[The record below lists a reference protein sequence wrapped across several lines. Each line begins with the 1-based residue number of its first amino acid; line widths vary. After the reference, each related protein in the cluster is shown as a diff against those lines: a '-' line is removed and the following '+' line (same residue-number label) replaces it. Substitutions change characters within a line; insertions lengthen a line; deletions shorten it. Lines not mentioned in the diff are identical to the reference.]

1 MKRILQGMIWCV
13 GVAAVVALVF
23 YGARRVHGESEEQSE
38 AANKETSQPAAK
50 PATGPNGEPVV
61 HLNPAERAASGVR
74 TATLERVSGRTE
86 TQVVAV
92 VLSPQD
98 LLDLRTAY
106 IAAAVQ
112 VEKAKATL
120 NASSLEYQRLS
131 QLNREDKNASDKAV
145 QAAEATFRSDQATL
159 HNAEQTLELAKMPAI
174 QRWGSVVSKWI
185 TGDTPVLHD
194 VLEARRLL
202 LQVTLPSNTSAPQQL
217 LVQAGK
223 HTTEA
228 TLLSPIPRVDP
239 RFQTPSYLYAA
250 AAEKEL
256 VPGMNLVAFAPG
268 GSQQKGVLL
277 PRQAV
282 LWWQGKSWIYIET
295 ALGSFK
301 RREVSLNTAQR
312 NGWFLQSGLTP
323 GDHVV
328 TIGAQQLLSQEFR
341 SQTQVVGGGDTE

>member
-1 MKRILQGMIWCV
+1 MKRVLQWMVWCL
-13 GVAAVVALVF
+13 GVAAVAAVVL
-23 YGARRVHGESEEQSE
+23 YSARRVHSESQEASAAETKEGSQSAE
-38 AANKETSQPAAK
+38 K

-61 HLNPAERAASGVR
+61 HLNPAGRAASGVR

-112 VEKAKATL
+112 VEKAKAAL

-131 QLNREDKNASDKAV
+131 QLNQEDKNASDKAV

-159 HNAEQTLELAKMPAI
+159 HNAEQILELAKMPAI
-174 QRWGSVVSKWI
+174 QRWGSVVSRWI
-185 TGDTPVLHD
+185 TGDTPLLHD

-202 LQVTLPSNTSAPQQL
+202 LQGTLPSGTPAAQQL
-217 LVQAGK
+217 LIQAGQ
-223 HTTEA
+223 HTEEA
-228 TLLSPIPRVDP
+228 ILLSPIPRVDP
-239 RFQTPSYLYAA
+239 RFQTPSYLYTAV
-250 AAEKEL
+250 AEKEL
-256 VPGMNLVAFAPG
+256 VTGMNLVAFAPG

-277 PRQAV
+277 PREAV
-282 LWWQGKSWIYIET
+282 LWWQGKSWVYIEM
-295 ALGSFK
+295 APGSFTRK
-301 RREVSLNTAQR
+301 EVSLNTPLR

-328 TIGAQQLLSQEFR
+328 TTGAQQLLSQEFR
-341 SQTQVVGGGDTE
+341 SQTQVVGGGDTD

>member
-23 YGARRVHGESEEQSE
+23 YGARRVHSESQEQSE

-61 HLNPAERAASGVR
+61 HLNPAERVASGVR

-185 TGDTPVLHD
+185 TGDTPLLHD

-217 LVQAGK
+217 LIQAGK

-256 VPGMNLVAFAPG
+256 VPGMNLVAFAP
-268 GSQQKGVLL
+268 
-277 PRQAV
+277 RWREAV
-282 LWWQGKSWIYIET
+282 LWWQGKSWVYIET
-295 ALGSFK
+295 ALGSFM
-301 RREVSLNTAQR
+301 RREVSLNTALG

-341 SQTQVVGGGDTE
+341 SQTQVVGGGDTD

>member
-1 MKRILQGMIWCV
+1 MKRILLGMIWCV

-23 YGARRVHGESEEQSE
+23 YGVRRVHGESQEQSE
-38 AANKETSQPAAK
+38 AANKETSQPAEK

-61 HLNPAERAASGVR
+61 HLDPAERAASGVR

-112 VEKAKATL
+112 VEKAKASL
-120 NASSLEYQRLS
+120 SASSLEYQRLS
-131 QLNREDKNASDKAV
+131 QLNQDDKNASDKAV

-174 QRWGSVVSKWI
+174 QRWGPVVSRWI
-185 TGDTPVLHD
+185 TGDTSSLHE

-202 LQVTLPSNTSAPQQL
+202 LQVTPPSNAPATQQL
-217 LVQAGK
+217 LIRADQ
-223 HTTEA
+223 HPTEA

-239 RFQTPSYLYAA
+239 RFQTPSYLYTA

-268 GSQQKGVLL
+268 RSQQKGVLL
-277 PRQAV
+277 PREAV
-282 LWWQGKSWIYIET
+282 LWWQGKSWVYIET
-295 ALGSFK
+295 EPGSFI
-301 RREVSLNTAQR
+301 RREVSLDTPLR
-312 NGWFLQSGLTP
+312 NGWLILQVLMP
-323 GDHVV
+323 GNHVV
-328 TIGAQQLLSQEFR
+328 TTGAQQLLSQEFR
-341 SQTQVVGGGDTE
+341 SQAQVVGGGDTD